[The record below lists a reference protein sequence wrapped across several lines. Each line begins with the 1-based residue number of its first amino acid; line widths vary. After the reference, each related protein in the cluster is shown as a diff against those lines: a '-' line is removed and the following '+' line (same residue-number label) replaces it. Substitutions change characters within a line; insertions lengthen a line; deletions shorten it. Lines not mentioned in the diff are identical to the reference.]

1 MSDNHALIL
10 TILDAEATR
19 AWRPL
24 ETRINENVA
33 QIDSATKHLN
43 DINSYSKLNQDRRLN
58 NLSLRHAPIVD
69 PEEHATF
76 PLTMIAKTR
85 NENFYGR
92 EEELRKLDEFLGER
106 GLANLRTYTIYGRRG
121 IGKTDIALEY
131 AYRNPSHFDAIFWVQ
146 CQTSVSLRQSFTK
159 MAMAL
164 NLPGADGNGE
174 HNLFR
179 MSIS

>member
-1 MSDNHALIL
+1 M
-10 TILDAEATR
+10 TDAEATR
-19 AWRPL
+19 AWKPL
-24 ETRINENVA
+24 EIKINENMS

-43 DINSYSKLNQDRRLN
+43 DINSYSKLNQERRLN
-58 NLSLRHAPIVD
+58 HLSLRHAPVVY

-92 EEELRKLDEFLGER
+92 EEELRRLDEFLGEP
-106 GLANLRTYTIYGRRG
+106 GLENLRTYTIYGRRG

-131 AYRNPSHFDAIFWVQ
+131 AYRNPSRFDAIFWVQ
-146 CQTSVSLRQSFTK
+146 CQTSVALRQSFTE
-159 MAMAL
+159 MAVAL

-174 HNLFR
+174 HNGFH
-179 MSIS
+179 MSII